1 MPKVKIPRK
10 ATNIDMTAM
19 CDVAFLL
26 LTFFMLAT
34 KFKPEEAVPIVTP
47 NSVASEKIPDKNAM
61 LVSIDKDGKVYV
73 SFSDKSRESV
83 ITKVN
88 TAMNLGLTPE
98 EIKTFRKIEG
108 IGVPFNQLK
117 GFLALDDAGRK
128 RVKQEGVPV
137 LDSTKNELTLW
148 VSKAVE
154 TFTGSEANFL
164 LKGDNNSKYN
174 VFKSVIESFKKNDQ
188 FKFKLITTPEGA
200 PEGTALYLSRM
211 KEINGPDKK

>member
-1 MPKVKIPRK
+1 
-10 ATNIDMTAM
+10 MTAM

-98 EIKTFRKIEG
+98 HIRAFKKVEG
-108 IGVPFNQLK
+108 IGVPFSQLK
-117 GFLALDDAGRK
+117 GFLELDDAGRK
-128 RVKQEGVPV
+128 KVKQEGVPV

-174 VFKSVIESFKKNDQ
+174 VFKNVIESFKKNDQ

-211 KEINGPDKK
+211 KEITGAK